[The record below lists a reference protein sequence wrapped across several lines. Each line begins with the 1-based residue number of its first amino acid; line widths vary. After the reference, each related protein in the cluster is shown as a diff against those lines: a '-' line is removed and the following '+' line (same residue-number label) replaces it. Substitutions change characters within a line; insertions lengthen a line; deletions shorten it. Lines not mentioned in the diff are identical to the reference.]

1 MLTVLVRHAALNVN
15 PHCGGTRLHVGP
27 GVVTS
32 TAGNS
37 CLAWLE
43 NDNNDTGEGMR
54 GSAAFG
60 IVVDAGGQDRVSGCN
75 VTATGTGNGTAA
87 YLVGAGGG
95 LHEHGAV
102 FRCVHDRLFPA
113 GRL

>member
-1 MLTVLVRHAALNVN
+1 MLSVSLIQKVS
-15 PHCGGTRLHVGP
+15 PFQ
-27 GVVTS
+27 
-32 TAGNS
+32 
-37 CLAWLE
+37 
-43 NDNNDTGEGMR
+43 NNDTVEGMR

-102 FRCVHDRLFPA
+102 FRCVRDSSLSDDCS
-113 GRL
+113 